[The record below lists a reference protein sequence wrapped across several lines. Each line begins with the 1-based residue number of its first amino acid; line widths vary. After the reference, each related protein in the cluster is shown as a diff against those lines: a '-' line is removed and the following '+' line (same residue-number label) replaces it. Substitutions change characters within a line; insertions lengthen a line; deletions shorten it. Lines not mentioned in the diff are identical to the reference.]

1 MSEKTSHAAKRCAQ
15 RQLGDHAMEVARQY
29 GQAFHRTGVTF
40 YFLGRRD
47 LPEELRRQ
55 DDYAKL
61 EGTTL
66 LVGADGVV
74 ITAYRNRAAC
84 RVIKKK
90 PKYRLALQETRDR
103 QTFLLQGNYRMNANP
118 FAMHKTKAI
127 LSKHP
132 SCPNEVPAQ

>member
-1 MSEKTSHAAKRCAQ
+1 MSAKTSHGAKRCAQ
-15 RQLGDHAMEVARQY
+15 RKVDDNAMEVVRQF
-29 GQAFHRTGVTF
+29 GRAFHRTGVTF

-55 DDYAKL
+55 DRYAKL

-66 LVGADGVV
+66 LVGSDGVL

-90 PKYRLALQETRDR
+90 PKYRLAMVQGSRTLRA
-103 QTFLLQGNYRMNANP
+103 FPSQGNLRMRMDPTPLRTNGS
-118 FAMHKTKAI
+118 I
-127 LSKHP
+127 
-132 SCPNEVPAQ
+132 PNRFPLA